1 MYDGRNKKQTNKEVV
16 SSGYNMFK
24 PCSIMY
30 LVNAI
35 TQEFIFSNIFSSL
48 TLLEVEFYSLQ
59 DHICLLIKCIAA
71 KYLAV
76 LRSLILKE

>member
-1 MYDGRNKKQTNKEVV
+1 MAEIKNKNKEVV

-35 TQEFIFSNIFSSL
+35 TKEFVFSSL
-48 TLLEVEFYSLQ
+48 TLLEVECYSFQ
-59 DHICLLIKCIAA
+59 NQICLLIKCITA